1 MTMLFII
8 LFSAGI
14 TIADE
19 FIPLQNDTLNYTHV
33 LFHWPQISSDITY
46 TITINN
52 LNNSNQWSTKTS
64 QNTFILEEFLDWGFS
79 YEWQVCY
86 KSIYGDNCFEQQYFT
101 INQLPDYFPN
111 QIDLI
116 YIDEDKYSQ
125 GINLIALND
134 IYSTITVDK
143 NGEPVW
149 FFDLENFEDN
159 SFYAFELLPNGN
171 IVGNSEIPSPSGY
184 GYEINLDGDVVFKT
198 DSYGHHHEF
207 IKSSKNTYFGMRND
221 AIYEQNHCDDPINE
235 YVYWEGDNFIEYDL
249 DGNIIWEWSTLD
261 YLNHSDFNP
270 SFCDGT
276 NPNVID
282 WTHANSVI
290 FDQNTNSVYL
300 SLRNISRIIN
310 VDYDSGDINWQIGQE
325 EFMNDTSN
333 VSIDFTFSGQH
344 SLRLL
349 ENGHILLFDNHSYL
363 DPENSKCVEFSFD
376 TDENEFSLEWEYV
389 LPDNMFSHFRGEC
402 ERMENGNTVISTG
415 NDGQLLEV
423 TNSMNVVWDLE
434 LKNAGELL
442 NIIRNER
449 IPSLYPL
456 EFNVFF
462 NHYENSQLF
471 SVFNNIELTISNL
484 GWISDWFFIEIYDYN
499 ELIILDSIFVE
510 KNSSNI
516 DEIFIGDSND
526 DGKSYRIYIYPS
538 LAPEN
543 VKNYTV
549 EVTNH
554 DIPNDA
560 IKIYSIF
567 PNPFN
572 NEVKIQYSLP
582 KSSDLTIE
590 VYNILGQKIDTLF
603 NSFKRLG
610 MYTIKWKANN
620 HPSGIYFVNL
630 VTNEYSQSKKLMFIK

>member
-19 FIPLQNDTLNYTHV
+19 FIPLQNDSLNYTHV

-46 TITINN
+46 TITIKN
-52 LNNSNQWSTKTS
+52 LNNNNQWSTKTS
-64 QNTFILEEFLDWGFS
+64 QNTYILEEFLDWGFS
-79 YEWQVCY
+79 YEWQICY
-86 KSIYGDNCFEQQYFT
+86 KSIYGDNCFEQQYFS

-134 IYSTITVDK
+134 IYSTIAVDK

-198 DSYGHHHEF
+198 DAYGHHHEF

-235 YVYWEGDNFIEYDL
+235 YVYWEGDNFIEYNL

-270 SFCDGT
+270 LFCDGT

-333 VSIDFTFSGQH
+333 LSIDFTFSGQH

-363 DPENSKCVEFSFD
+363 DPENSKCLEFSFD

-389 LPDNMFSHFRGEC
+389 LPDNIFSHVRGEC
-402 ERMENGNTVISTG
+402 ERMENGNTLISTG

-434 LKNAGELL
+434 LKNDGELL

-462 NHYENSQLF
+462 NHYKNSQLF

-499 ELIILDSIFVE
+499 KLIILDSIFVE

-516 DEIFIGDSND
+516 DEIFIGDNND
-526 DGKSYRIYIYPS
+526 DVESYSIYVYPS

-543 VKNYTV
+543 VNNYTV
-549 EVTNH
+549 EVINH

-603 NSFKRLG
+603 NGFKRLG
-610 MYTIKWKANN
+610 IYTIKWKANN
-620 HPSGIYFVNL
+620 HPSGIYFVKL
-630 VTNEYSQSKKLMFIK
+630 ATNEYSQSKKLMFIK